1 MLPKAGGDG
10 ALLRD
15 ARTTFVELNDLKRI
29 VSAGRVGSIAT
40 RMFRQSWA
48 ALVAGA
54 PAGDTGWAMA
64 GRALAAAR
72 LGDIDGSVLTAAG
85 LATHDI
91 GAVLQAAV
99 EAAALP
105 LPDDVRARAR
115 GGVMAELPSGRE
127 GLPTFIDALAA
138 QPRAGLTCPG
148 RPRIILEPPENHA
161 DHCFVVAVYG
171 VLLAP
176 FYEADAGT
184 VFLAA
189 LAHHFHNAG
198 MPDSGFTGEMLLGPH
213 LETVMA
219 HFAAACLDELP
230 TALRQDVERARAV
243 LPDVSTPEGRAFHAA
258 DVIDRVLQIMQY
270 MRAGALTA
278 ERMLGEMELVHAG
291 PVKSFHD
298 DVLHQAGL
306 L

>member
-1 MLPKAGGDG
+1 MLKAD
-10 ALLRD
+10 AERPILRD
-15 ARTTFVELNDLKRI
+15 ALTPFVELNDLKRI
-29 VSAGRVGSIAT
+29 VSAGRPGSIAT
-40 RMFRQSWA
+40 RMFRDSWA
-48 ALVAGA
+48 ALLDGADAGR
-54 PAGDTGWAMA
+54 TGWHVA

-72 LGDIDGSVLTAAG
+72 LGDIDAAVLAAAG
-85 LATHDI
+85 LAADDI
-91 GAVLQAAV
+91 LAVLQAAV
-99 EAAALP
+99 DAAAAVLPDEVRQRARSGLEGPVRTGRAALP
-105 LPDDVRARAR
+105 AFV
-115 GGVMAELPSGRE
+115 
-127 GLPTFIDALAA
+127 DALAA

-161 DHCFVVAVYG
+161 DHCLVVAVYG

-176 FYEADAGT
+176 SYEADAGT

-198 MPDSGFTGEMLLGPH
+198 MPDSGFTGEVLLGSH
-213 LETVMA
+213 LDAVIA
-219 HFAAACLDELP
+219 HYTGECLRQLP
-230 TALRQDVERARAV
+230 SALRSHVERARAI
-243 LPDVSTPEGRAFHAA
+243 LPDVTTPEGRAFHAA
-258 DVIDRVLQIMQY
+258 DVIDRVLQIQQY

-298 DVLHQAGL
+298 EVLRQAGL